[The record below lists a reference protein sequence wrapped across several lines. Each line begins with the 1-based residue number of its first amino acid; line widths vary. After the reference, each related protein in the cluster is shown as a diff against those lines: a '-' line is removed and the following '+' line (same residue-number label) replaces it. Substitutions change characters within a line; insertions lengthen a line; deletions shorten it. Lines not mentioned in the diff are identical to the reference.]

1 MKTSQIWTVGL
12 VAGALVI
19 GGGTLSFAQHSSG
32 GTSPSVTED
41 KGTQSGNKSG
51 DQSVVPSRE
60 TSGTMSPS
68 DRMIQGDKPFNE
80 GTAKGSQGST
90 GAGGSTP
97 GSKGTGPLGH
107 GSTGSGGTGSTGSS
121 GSGMGSGGG
130 HWIKP

>member
-1 MKTSQIWTVGL
+1 MKTSQICTVGL
-12 VAGALVI
+12 MAGALVI

-32 GTSPSVTED
+32 GTAPSVTEGQGKGSSGGSGTSD
-41 KGTQSGNKSG
+41 K
-51 DQSVVPSRE
+51 SVVPSQHE
-60 TSGTMSPS
+60 SSGKMGSGG

-97 GSKGTGPLGH
+97 GAKGTGPLGH

-130 HWIKP
+130 H